1 MSSLQY
7 QQFVDDYL
15 MVVENDSYAWSH
27 HHSIVTDQDYD
38 AYGIA
43 DVLRDEFESNVSKLL
58 DRLDPSHNDYTSNII
73 REMLLGWG
81 VSPYENIARE
91 LIHRVKEGK

>member
-27 HHSIVTDQDYD
+27 HHAVVTDQDYD
-38 AYGIA
+38 VYGIA
-43 DVLRDEFESNVSKLL
+43 DVLRDEFESNVSNLL
-58 DRLDPSHNDYTSNII
+58 DRLDPSHNDYTANII

-81 VSPYENIARE
+81 TSPYENIARE
-91 LIHRVKEGK
+91 LIHRTKEGK

>member
-15 MVVENDSYAWSH
+15 MVVENDSSAWYH
-27 HHSIVTDQDYD
+27 HHAVVTEQNYD
-38 AYGIA
+38 VHGIA
-43 DVLRDEFESNVSKLL
+43 DVLRDEFEANVSLRL

-91 LIHRVKEGK
+91 LVHRVKEGK